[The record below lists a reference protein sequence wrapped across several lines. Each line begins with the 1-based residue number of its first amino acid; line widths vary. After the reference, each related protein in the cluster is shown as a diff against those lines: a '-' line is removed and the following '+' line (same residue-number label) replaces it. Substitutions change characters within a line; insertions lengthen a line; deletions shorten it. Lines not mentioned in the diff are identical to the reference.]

1 MYEGTEKRLCVTNLT
16 TPGSGSN
23 PRRAYGTQHQHVSD
37 LTPGSACNPTTRYAS
52 LYFMLAVD
60 DEENELIVLEMIQH
74 YVEILDRRGER
85 GTGLGGLHASW
96 GGHTRRVTSHYLTPS
111 RRLIVV
117 ALSLVRKKHTTNRF
131 TGGFHGCVSLENS
144 NLSKKRCTAP
154 VDYDSLRKVL
164 RQRVRAGPHLQLP
177 QGVLHPGRGAG
188 GWRAAGK
195 RRRHFSPRYFAIVKN
210 TATRLTAFILLQS
223 SKHGAVDDSRCC
235 PCNQSSDTPR
245 ECIATLAVHV
255 KTRYFLQSKHN
266 TVQFMT
272 QPVLSV

>member
-177 QGVLHPGRGAG
+177 QSLPHPRRAAYQRRVAGAVKEGHPSSHCRPGRADG
-188 GWRAAGK
+188 GE
-195 RRRHFSPRYFAIVKN
+195 RRLKGL
-210 TATRLTAFILLQS
+210 RLQVRDL
-223 SKHGAVDDSRCC
+223 
-235 PCNQSSDTPR
+235 
-245 ECIATLAVHV
+245 ELAVYV
-255 KTRYFLQSKHN
+255 WFGAASTGDSAIAAA
-266 TVQFMT
+266 TIAG
-272 QPVLSV
+272 